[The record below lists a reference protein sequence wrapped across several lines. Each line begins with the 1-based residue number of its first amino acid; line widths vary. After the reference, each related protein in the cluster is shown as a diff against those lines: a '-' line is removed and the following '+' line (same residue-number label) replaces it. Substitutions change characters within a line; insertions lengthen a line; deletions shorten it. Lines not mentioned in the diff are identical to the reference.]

1 MYEAFGLKVDM
12 PTSEEA
18 VTSTT
23 RNVFHKAFSNQ
34 ALLSKVL
41 GIDKSLIIR
50 LSNILIT
57 INFNNSV
64 EFTNYCNETYKSFF
78 DFYGNW
84 CKVTA
89 SIHKIFAHG
98 ADIILNSP
106 LPVVA
111 LGEEASECRNKF
123 YSTDRENHEKTQENP
138 THSMYFDEQ
147 RILLTQLLVLYL

>member
-23 RNVFHKAFSNQ
+23 RNVCHKGFSTQ
-34 ALLSKVL
+34 GLLSKVL
-41 GIDKSLIIR
+41 GIDKNLIIR
-50 LSNILIT
+50 FSNILIT

-64 EFTNYCNETYKSFF
+64 EFTNYCSETYRSFF
-78 DFYGNW
+78 DFNCNW

-123 YSTDRENHEKTQENP
+123 YPTDRKNHEKIQENL
-138 THSMYFDEQ
+138 THSMYFGKQ
-147 RILLTQLLVLYL
+147 RNISASKEYF